1 MGQSGGITFLLEKI
15 DEKVKETM
23 ITLKTMQNC
32 IILMIVEYMK
42 STHNID
48 VFEFK

>member
-1 MGQSGGITFLLEKI
+1 MVLERI
-15 DEKVKETM
+15 DSKVKEIM
-23 ITLKTMQNC
+23 MTLKTMQNC
-32 IILMIVEYMK
+32 IVLMIVEYMK

>member
-1 MGQSGGITFLLEKI
+1 MVLERV
-15 DEKVKETM
+15 DAKVKETM
-23 ITLKTMQNC
+23 MTMKTIQNC